1 MVERPDRVVSFGAH
15 GFGWAP
21 FRGIGRLIAIEYHD
35 DLKEV
40 QGDPALTALLAAP
53 QAGAPFDRIEWW
65 CNLAETCDFVPL
77 IAVAR
82 EGDHRAVLPLVR
94 AGRRIDALANW
105 YNFHIRPLATTGADA
120 KALYTAMALDLV
132 GEAPRITL
140 APLPDDDGE
149 TALLADCFRDAGWT
163 VFRDV
168 CDRNHILRI
177 GERSFAD
184 YIASRP
190 GTLRT
195 TLKRKAGKV
204 KVTIETAFNPD
215 SWSAYEAV
223 YAKSWK
229 PHEGSPAFLRR
240 FAEEEGAAG
249 RLRLGIA
256 YADGVPVAA
265 QFWTV
270 EHHTAFIHKLAHTED
285 SKPLSPGTT
294 LSAALFEHVIDHDRV
309 ALVDFGTGDDGYKR
323 DWMEEVRPRY
333 RIEAFRPGWPGN
345 WPALAKRALRRLA
358 GDSADD

>member
-21 FRGIGRLIAIEYHD
+21 FRGIGRLIVIEYHD

-40 QGDPALTALLAAP
+40 QCDPVLAALLAAP

-65 CNLAETCDFVPL
+65 RNLAETCDFVPL

-82 EGDHRAVLPLVR
+82 DGDHRAVLPLVR

-105 YNFHIRPLATTGADA
+105 YNFRIRPLATTGADA

-149 TALLADCFRDAGWT
+149 AALLADCFRDAGWT
-163 VFRDV
+163 VFRDA

-195 TLKRKAGKV
+195 MLKRKAGKV

-229 PHEGSPAFLRR
+229 PHEGSPTFLRR
-240 FAEEEGAAG
+240 FAEEEGAGG
-249 RLRLGIA
+249 RLRLGVA
-256 YADGVPVAA
+256 RAEGVPVAA

-270 EHHTAFIHKLAHTED
+270 EGKTAFIHKLANTEA
-285 SKPLSPGTT
+285 SNPLSPGTT
-294 LSAALFEHVIDHDRV
+294 LSAALFEHVIEQDRV

-323 DWMEEVRPRY
+323 DWMDEVRPHFRLDMY
-333 RIEAFRPGWPGN
+333 RSGWPGN
-345 WPALAKRALRRLA
+345 WPTLVKLVLRGLVGRGA
-358 GDSADD
+358 NG